1 MSQQPFRP
9 KLHNPTQYHI
19 QQQRQSVPHPLSLYH
34 PHAQDESGMASS
46 PLDHSDEF
54 SQSFMSPMSM
64 TAPLDDLDDLDY
76 QTGMNSYRHQQQRPP
91 PQQQQQ
97 RPMSISHAQQQQ
109 SPSNFSYATM
119 DDPWFGSPPIYSE
132 LPIDMPPLSSSSMH
146 HHHHPPG
153 AAAMSAPANIDYNFG
168 SSPPFV
174 PNPTSS
180 TQQTQDQGSTAKSFE
195 EDYAMQM
202 NLQVI
207 MEKRRR
213 RRESHNAGKTG
224 FAVVVNIYI
233 YFSHEEDVVERRRR
247 DNINDRIQELGTLL
261 PESMLENNGTY
272 KPNKGIILK
281 KSVDHIRFL
290 QQEVSTYQQR
300 IRQLESVLQSYQ
312 Q

>member
-19 QQQRQSVPHPLSLYH
+19 QQQRQSIPHPLSLYH
-34 PHAQDESGMASS
+34 PPQDEPGMASS

-54 SQSFMSPMSM
+54 SQSFMSPMSL
-64 TAPLDDLDDLDY
+64 TAPLDDMDDLDY
-76 QTGMNSYRHQQQRPP
+76 QSGMNSYRHQQQRPQR

-97 RPMSISHAQQQQ
+97 QQQQ

-132 LPIDMPPLSSSSMH
+132 LPIDMPPSSSSMHH

-174 PNPTSS
+174 PNPTSAH
-180 TQQTQDQGSTAKSFE
+180 QQQQQDPTAKSFE

-202 NLQVI
+202 
-207 MEKRRR
+207 K
-213 RRESHNAGKTG
+213 
-224 FAVVVNIYI
+224 
-233 YFSHEEDVVERRRR
+233 
-247 DNINDRIQELGTLL
+247 
-261 PESMLENNGTY
+261 
-272 KPNKGIILK
+272 
-281 KSVDHIRFL
+281 
-290 QQEVSTYQQR
+290 
-300 IRQLESVLQSYQ
+300 
-312 Q
+312 